1 MHVDGQDEQNTGTDP
16 GMQTETG
23 RQEQMYRQTAGG
35 RTDPGSLASRTRMV
49 ATLGVMAAVSVILLV
64 LGTLI
69 SINTVFFTAA
79 ASFLV
84 GIAVVKYKFGAG
96 LMLFLGCA
104 VLDLLLNPD
113 KFHVFLYLAMGG
125 FILFGEGTY
134 KLLEKR
140 ITNPA
145 KRSVVH
151 MVIRAGI
158 FAAGYVPLIIWLPRL
173 FLTEEAMQK
182 WFSYDWITWA
192 LIGAGIVAFFLYD
205 IAYVFVKRTYMSL
218 FR

>member
-1 MHVDGQDEQNTGTDP
+1 MHVDGQDERNTGADSGMQPDAGSREQMYGQNFGTDQ
-16 GMQTETG
+16 GMQTENG
-23 RQEQMYRQTAGG
+23 RQDQMFGQSTGG
-35 RTDPGSLASRTRMV
+35 RVDPNNIAKRTRMV
-49 ATLGVMAAVSVILLV
+49 ATLGVMAAISVILLV

-96 LMLFLGCA
+96 LMIFLGCA

-134 KLLEKR
+134 KLLEKQL
-140 ITNPA
+140 
-145 KRSVVH
+145 S
-151 MVIRAGI
+151 IRKNG
-158 FAAGYVPLIIWLPRL
+158 PLFIWLSAPV
-173 FLTEEAMQK
+173 FLRPVM
-182 WFSYDWITWA
+182 Y
-192 LIGAGIVAFFLYD
+192 
-205 IAYVFVKRTYMSL
+205 R
-218 FR
+218 